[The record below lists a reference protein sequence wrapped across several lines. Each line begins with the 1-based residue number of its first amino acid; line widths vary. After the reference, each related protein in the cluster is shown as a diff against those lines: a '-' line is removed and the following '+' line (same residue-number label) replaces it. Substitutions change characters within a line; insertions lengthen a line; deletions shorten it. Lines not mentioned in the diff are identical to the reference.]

1 MPIKL
6 DEAGERWIIDE
17 PTDAEKASLV
27 ALGLQYVMEHYGEKA
42 GHRIV
47 DMAMNSAGQTS
58 KGFVVPEGG
67 FQGQA

>member
-17 PTDAEKASLV
+17 PTEAEKASLV
-27 ALGLQYVMEHYGEKA
+27 NLGMHYIMENYGERA
-42 GHRIV
+42 GQRIV